1 MLFEYF
7 KVDFQTSIEECKRQY
22 RKLCMRWHPDRP
34 NGDLKAMQKVN
45 SEWDYLSKHN
55 FNIHEDKDGNVYT
68 DWNQDVPDDVTQR
81 FAAII
86 NAVINLD
93 GVGIEI
99 CGSFIWLDG
108 NTYEYREAIKALGFK
123 WARRKKKWYMAP
135 KKYRKS
141 GTEWSMSEIRMRY
154 GSHVI
159 TEGYIPQ
166 HLALKSA

>member
-1 MLFEYF
+1 MRFEYF

-34 NGDLKAMQKVN
+34 NGDLKAMQTVN
-45 SEWDYLSKHN
+45 SEWDYLQKHN
-55 FNIHEDKDGNVYT
+55 YNIHEDKEGNVYT
-68 DWNQDVPDDVTQR
+68 DWNQDVPDDLTMK

-86 NAVINLD
+86 NALIRLD

-108 NTYEYREAIKALGFK
+108 NTYEYRKALKALGFK
-123 WARRKKKWYMAP
+123 WASRKKKWYMAP
-135 KKYRKS
+135 SDYRKS
-141 GTEWSMSEIRMRY
+141 TGEWSMTDIRMRY
-154 GSHVI
+154 GSHVV
-159 TEGYIPQ
+159 TDGYIPQ